1 MRELLHSTLDNL
13 GVALSTIG
21 GGVAALAGIAPW
33 IVENHVLV
41 SSCVGMLG
49 LVVGMIGLRIQI
61 RRDARERE
69 IHALQVRNLLANAS
83 RPVTA
88 AQETES

>member
-1 MRELLHSTLDNL
+1 MREFIHSILDNL

-49 LVVGMIGLRIQI
+49 LVIGIIGLRIQI
-61 RRDARERE
+61 RRDARERQ
-69 IHALQVRNLLANAS
+69 IHNLQIRNLLASGS

>member
-1 MRELLHSTLDNL
+1 MRDFIHSILDNL

-49 LVVGMIGLRIQI
+49 LIIGIIGLRIQI
-61 RRDARERE
+61 RRDARERQ
-69 IHALQVRNLLANAS
+69 IHALQVRNLLANGS